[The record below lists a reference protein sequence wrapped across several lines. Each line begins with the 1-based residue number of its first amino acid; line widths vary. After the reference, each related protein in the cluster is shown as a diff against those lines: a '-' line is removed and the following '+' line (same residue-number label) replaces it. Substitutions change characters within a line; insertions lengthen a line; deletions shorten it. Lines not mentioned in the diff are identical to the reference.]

1 MALGDFIS
9 NAPRKDHPKDFI
21 TNFEMKRRFNVAT
34 HFNLNRG
41 DPQEPEILQEIK
53 SMSPHAL
60 AERMQSDPVFA
71 ERCRKYRP

>member
-9 NAPRKDHPKDFI
+9 NAPRPNHPEDFVPK
-21 TNFEMKRRFNVAT
+21 FELKRQFNVAT

-41 DPQEPEILQEIK
+41 DLEPEILKEIK
-53 SMSPHAL
+53 SMSPYAL
-60 AERMQSDPVFA
+60 ADRMQSDPEFA